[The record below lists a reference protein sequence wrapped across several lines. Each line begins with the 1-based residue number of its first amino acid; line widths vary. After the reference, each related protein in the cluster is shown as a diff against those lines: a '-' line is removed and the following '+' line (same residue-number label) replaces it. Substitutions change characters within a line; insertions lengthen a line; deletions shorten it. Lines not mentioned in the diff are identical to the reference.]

1 MLIVFI
7 YNIDLFTYELLY
19 NWCIIMI
26 STFGLQ
32 IKIYKIEFCKI
43 FHKWCIEWIILYANF

>member
-43 FHKWCIEWIILYANF
+43 FHK

>member
-19 NWCIIMI
+19 NWCIIII
-26 STFGLQ
+26 STFNLQ
-32 IKIYKIEFCKI
+32 IEFCKI
-43 FHKWCIEWIILYANF
+43 FHK